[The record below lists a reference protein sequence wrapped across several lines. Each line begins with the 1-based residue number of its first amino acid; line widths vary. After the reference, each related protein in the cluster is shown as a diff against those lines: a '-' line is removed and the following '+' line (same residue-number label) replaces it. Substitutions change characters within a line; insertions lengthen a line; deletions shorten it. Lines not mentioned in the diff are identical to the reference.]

1 MTDNK
6 TFSLT
11 LSSKTM
17 LTLVLTA
24 LPILGGGAY
33 YGITLYNK
41 MLSVINKFDANKVI
55 MLEEQLNEQRE
66 RYVELMQT
74 NIRLQEKASEAI
86 ALAREAKA
94 VSSGTAREV
103 DASLTSIRSEVKSQI
118 DGVNDKMKALQKAT
132 TNPLGR

>member
-1 MTDNK
+1 MDNNK

-11 LSSKTM
+11 LSSRTM

-24 LPILGGGAY
+24 LPIIGGGAY

-41 MLSVINKFDANKVI
+41 MLSVINKFDYTKVV
-55 MLEEQLNEQRE
+55 MLEEQLNDQRE

-94 VSSGTAREV
+94 VSSGTSREV
-103 DASLTSIRSEVKSQI
+103 DAALSSIRSEVKSQI

-132 TNPLGR
+132 TNPLAK

>member
-1 MTDNK
+1 MEHNK

-17 LTLVLTA
+17 LTLVLAA

-41 MLSVINKFDANKVI
+41 MLSVINKFDYTKVV
-55 MLEEQLNEQRE
+55 MLEEQLNDQRE

-94 VSSGTAREV
+94 VSSGTSREV
-103 DASLTSIRSEVKSQI
+103 DAALSSIRSEVKSQI

-132 TNPLGR
+132 TNPLAK

>member
-1 MTDNK
+1 MDNNK

-11 LSSKTM
+11 LSSRTM
-17 LTLVLTA
+17 LTLVLAA
-24 LPILGGGAY
+24 LPIIGGGAY

-41 MLSVINKFDANKVI
+41 MLSVINKFDANKVV
-55 MLEEQLNEQRE
+55 MLEEQLNDQRE

-94 VSSGTAREV
+94 VSSGTSREV
-103 DASLTSIRSEVKSQI
+103 EASLSSIRSEVKSQI
-118 DGVNDKMKALQKAT
+118 DGVNDKMRALQKAT
-132 TNPLGR
+132 TNPLAK

>member
-1 MTDNK
+1 MDNNK

-17 LTLVLTA
+17 LTLVLAA
-24 LPILGGGAY
+24 LPIIGGGAY

-41 MLSVINKFDANKVI
+41 MLSVINKFDYTKVV
-55 MLEEQLNEQRE
+55 MLEEQLNDQRE

-94 VSSGTAREV
+94 VSSGTSREV
-103 DASLTSIRSEVKSQI
+103 EASLSSIRSEVKSQI
-118 DGVNDKMKALQKAT
+118 DGVNDKMRALQKAT
-132 TNPLGR
+132 TNPLAK

>member
-1 MTDNK
+1 MDNNK

-17 LTLVLTA
+17 LTLVLAA

-41 MLSVINKFDANKVI
+41 MLSVINKFDYTKVV
-55 MLEEQLNEQRE
+55 MLEEQLNDQRE

-94 VSSGTAREV
+94 VSSGTSREV
-103 DASLTSIRSEVKSQI
+103 EASLSSIRSEVKSQI
-118 DGVNDKMKALQKAT
+118 DGVNDKMRALQKAT
-132 TNPLGR
+132 TNPLAK

>member
-1 MTDNK
+1 MDNNK

-17 LTLVLTA
+17 LTLVLAA
-24 LPILGGGAY
+24 LPIIGGGAY

-41 MLSVINKFDANKVI
+41 MLSVINKFDANKI
-55 MLEEQLNEQRE
+55 ELLQDALDDQRE

-94 VSSGTAREV
+94 VSSGTSREV
-103 DASLTSIRSEVKSQI
+103 EASLSSIRSEVKSQI
-118 DGVNDKMKALQKAT
+118 DGVNDKMRALQKAT
-132 TNPLGR
+132 TNPLAK

>member
-1 MTDNK
+1 MDNNK

-17 LTLVLTA
+17 LTLVLAA
-24 LPILGGGAY
+24 LPIIGGGAY

-41 MLSVINKFDANKVI
+41 MLSVINKFDYTKVV
-55 MLEEQLNEQRE
+55 MLEEQLNDQRE

-94 VSSGTAREV
+94 VSSGTSREV
-103 DASLTSIRSEVKSQI
+103 EAALSSIRSEVKSQI
-118 DGVNDKMKALQKAT
+118 DGVNDKMRALQKAT
-132 TNPLGR
+132 TNPLAK

>member
-1 MTDNK
+1 MDNNK

-17 LTLVLTA
+17 LTLVLAA
-24 LPILGGGAY
+24 LPIIGGGAY

-41 MLSVINKFDANKVI
+41 MLSVINKFDYTKVV
-55 MLEEQLNEQRE
+55 MLEEQLNDQRE

-94 VSSGTAREV
+94 VSSGTSREV
-103 DASLTSIRSEVKSQI
+103 EAALSSIRNEVKSQI
-118 DGVNDKMKALQKAT
+118 DGVNDKMRALQKAT
-132 TNPLGR
+132 TNPLAK

>member
-1 MTDNK
+1 MDNNK

-11 LSSKTM
+11 LSSRTM
-17 LTLVLTA
+17 LTMLLAV
-24 LPILGGGAY
+24 LPIIGGGAY
-33 YGITLYNK
+33 YTITLYNK
-41 MLSVINKFDANKVI
+41 MLSVINKFDANKVL
-55 MLEEQLNEQRE
+55 MLEEALNDQRE

-86 ALAREAKA
+86 ALARESKA
-94 VSSGTAREV
+94 VSTGTSREV
-103 DASLTSIRSEVKSQI
+103 EASLTSIRSEVKSQI

>member
-1 MTDNK
+1 
-6 TFSLT
+6 
-11 LSSKTM
+11 
-17 LTLVLTA
+17 
-24 LPILGGGAY
+24 
-33 YGITLYNK
+33 

>member
-1 MTDNK
+1 MEHNK

-11 LSSKTM
+11 LSSRTM
-17 LTLVLTA
+17 LTLVLAA

-41 MLSVINKFDANKVI
+41 MLSVINKFDYTKVV
-55 MLEEQLNEQRE
+55 MLEEQLNDQRE

-94 VSSGTAREV
+94 VSSGTSREV
-103 DASLTSIRSEVKSQI
+103 DAALSSIRSEVKSQI
-118 DGVNDKMKALQKAT
+118 DGVNDKMRALQKAT
-132 TNPLGR
+132 TNPLAK